1 MTNLLKALA
10 KSYLMLLTLTA
21 AASTRDATI
30 PKRILGFCMTKLI
43 ISNKEMGDIMKIIKS
58 LRECSLLIQGVGG
71 IIKIKAKKKTK
82 SGVLLMSLGTLVA
95 SLLGNL
101 LTGKKI
107 KSSNIPEREV
117 MRAGHEMMA
126 TSRERVTIRAGQNF

>member
-30 PKRILGFCMTKLI
+30 PKRILGFCMTTLI

-71 IIKIKAKKKTK
+71 IIKIKAKKKQK
-82 SGVLLMSLGTLVA
+82 VEFFSC
-95 SLLGNL
+95 
-101 LTGKKI
+101 
-107 KSSNIPEREV
+107 
-117 MRAGHEMMA
+117 H
-126 TSRERVTIRAGQNF
+126 